1 VDTVH
6 NFSYGL
12 LNPGLAYAMSC
23 LGAFPGLR
31 CVTIARV
38 HAGRAKARWLALAAV
53 SIGAICIWTM
63 HFIAMLGFSVPGDP
77 IRYNVPVTAGSMV
90 LAVGVVGVGL
100 FIVGYAPADS
110 LLGAGCT
117 LWREA

>member
-23 LGAFPGLR
+23 LGAFLGLR